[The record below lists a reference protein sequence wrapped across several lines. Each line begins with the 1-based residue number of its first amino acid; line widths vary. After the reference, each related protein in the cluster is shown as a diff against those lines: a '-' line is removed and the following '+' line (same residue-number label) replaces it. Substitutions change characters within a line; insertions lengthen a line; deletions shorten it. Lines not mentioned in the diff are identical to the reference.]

1 MHFLVKMHWYFPLFV
16 VRTIYAPV
24 GDFFLHFSEDVLK
37 CKIEIVLVNP
47 IEGAIYMRIGCPKEI
62 KPQEGRVGLTPA
74 GADALVRAGHQVF
87 VEHNAGME
95 SGFADHEYA
104 AVGAQILG
112 DAADVYK
119 NADMIIKVKEPLSP
133 EYELLQ
139 EGQTLFT
146 YLHLAPDPAQTQA
159 LLHKKITAIAYE
171 TVQLADGSLPLLS
184 PMSEIAGRLSVQIG
198 AHLLESN
205 CGGRGILL
213 GGVTGVERANVVII
227 GGGNVGL
234 NAAKAA
240 AGFGA
245 NVTVVDLNI
254 KRLAYLDDIF
264 GGRVQTLLSNSYNI
278 ANAVKDA
285 DLVVGC
291 VLIPGA
297 KTPKLVT
304 EEMVQTMRP
313 GSVLVD
319 VAIDQGGSI
328 ETIDRI
334 TTHSNPYYVKHGVL
348 HYSVAN
354 MPGAVPR
361 TATLALTGATLPFA
375 LKLANMGAVAA
386 CKADSALMKG
396 LNTHNGH
403 LTFKAVADAQGIP
416 YTDPTTIL

>member
-1 MHFLVKMHWYFPLFV
+1 MVVKCNHNLLQRSIF
-16 VRTIYAPV
+16 
-24 GDFFLHFSEDVLK
+24 
-37 CKIEIVLVNP
+37 
-47 IEGAIYMRIGCPKEI
+47 MRIGCPKEI

-74 GADALVRAGHQVF
+74 GVDALIRAGHQVYI
-87 VEHNAGME
+87 EHNAGVE
-95 SGFADHEYA
+95 SGFSDAEYSA
-104 AVGAQILG
+104 AGGKIL
-112 DAADVYK
+112 AAAEEVYAI
-119 NADMIIKVKEPLSP
+119 ADMIIKVKEPLAP
-133 EYELLQ
+133 EYDMLR

-146 YLHLAPDPAQTQA
+146 YLHLAPDPGQTQA
-159 LLHKKITAIAYE
+159 LLRKKITAIAYE
-171 TVQLADGSLPLLS
+171 TVQLADGNLPLLA
-184 PMSEIAGRLSVQIG
+184 PMSEVAGRLSVQIG

-205 CGGRGILL
+205 CGGRGVLL
-213 GGVTGVERANVVII
+213 GGVTGVEKANVVII

-240 AGFGA
+240 SGFGA
-245 NVTVVDLNI
+245 NVTVIDLNI
-254 KRLAYLDDIF
+254 KRLAYLDDVF
-264 GGRVQTLLSNSYNI
+264 GGRIQTILSNPYNI
-278 ANAVKDA
+278 AKAVKEA

-334 TTHSNPYYVKHGVL
+334 STHSNPYYVKHGVL

-361 TATLALTGATLPFA
+361 TSTLALTGATLPYA
-375 LKLANMGAVAA
+375 VKLANMGAEAA
-386 CKADSALMKG
+386 CKADPALMKG
-396 LNTHNGH
+396 LNTYNGYV
-403 LTFKAVADAQGIP
+403 TFKAVADAQGLE
-416 YTDPTTIL
+416 YTDPATLL